1 MTRPP
6 SNTPMAPNP
15 ALNQSS
21 TSSDNARNGGLSSGI
36 PTAAIIALSFGSF
49 GSGMSMRVTDA
60 MLVRLAADFHVA
72 LGTAAMTITVFG
84 FAYGFSQLLFGPLGD
99 RYGKYLVI
107 AWGCLA
113 CAITALAC
121 GLMPNFSALLLARAI
136 AGATCAS
143 IIPLSMAW
151 IGDVVPYEDRQPV
164 LARFLIG
171 QILGLTSGILLG
183 GFAADYLSW
192 RAPFFLIA
200 ASFFATG
207 IYLIRMNGRLPE
219 HAKQQH
225 RAEGGALM
233 RLIGEFRKVLEV
245 PWARKVLGTVLI
257 EGALVYGA
265 LAFIPSH
272 LHTVHG
278 VSLAAAGS
286 LVMMFGFG
294 GFAFAMRSRQMVTR
308 FGEVGLIRNGA
319 LMMAL
324 PMIAVAYSPFW
335 WLAVPACFLFGLG
348 FYMMHNTL
356 QINATQMAPQR
367 RGAAV
372 AAFASCFF
380 VGQAAGVALGGA
392 LLAQTGTA
400 HIIAAAGVGVWVIGR
415 RFARLRAVKEAQG
428 VQP

>member
-1 MTRPP
+1 MTPTL
-6 SNTPMAPNP
+6 NPNP
-15 ALNQSS
+15 DPNPKQQGTTTSASIPS
-21 TSSDNARNGGLSSGI
+21 T
-36 PTAAIIALSFGSF
+36 AIIALAFGSF

-60 MLVRLAADFHVA
+60 MLVRLAAEFDVS
-72 LGTAAMTITVFG
+72 LGTAAMAITVFG

-121 GLMPNFSALLLARAI
+121 GLMPDFPSLVLARVL

-151 IGDVVPYEDRQPV
+151 IGDVVAYEDRQPV

-171 QILGLTSGILLG
+171 QILGLSCGILLG

-200 ASFFATG
+200 ASFLATG
-207 IYLIRMNGRLPE
+207 IYLIRMNQRLPA
-219 HAKQQH
+219 HAKQLH

-265 LAFIPSH
+265 LAFVPSH

-294 GFAFAMRSRQMVTR
+294 GFAFAMRSRQMVR
-308 FGEVGLIRNGA
+308 YLGEVGLIRHGA

-324 PMIAVAYSPFW
+324 PMIVIAYAPVW

-392 LLAQTGTA
+392 LLATTGTA
-400 HIIAAAGVGVWVIGR
+400 HIIAAAGAGVWLIGR
-415 RFARLRAVKEAQG
+415 RFARLRAAKEAQG
-428 VQP
+428 ITP

>member
-1 MTRPP
+1 MTPNTSASADHEHAAHTASIP
-6 SNTPMAPNP
+6 ST
-15 ALNQSS
+15 
-21 TSSDNARNGGLSSGI
+21 
-36 PTAAIIALSFGSF
+36 AIIALSFGAF

-60 MLVRLAADFHVA
+60 MLLRLAADFNVA

-107 AWGCLA
+107 AWGSLA
-113 CAITALAC
+113 CAITALIC
-121 GLMPNFSALLLARAI
+121 GLVPNFSSLLVARAI

-151 IGDVVPYEDRQPV
+151 IGDVIAYEDRQPV

-171 QILGLTSGILLG
+171 QILGLSSGILLG
-183 GFAADYLSW
+183 GFAADFLNW

-200 ASFFATG
+200 VSFLATG
-207 IYLIRMNGRLPE
+207 IYLIRMNARLPA
-219 HAKQQH
+219 HAKQLH
-225 RAEGGALM
+225 KAEGGALM
-233 RLIGEFRKVLEV
+233 RLIGEFRKVLAV
-245 PWARKVLGTVLI
+245 SWARKVLGTVLI

-265 LAFIPSH
+265 LAFVPSH
-272 LHTVHG
+272 LHAVHG

-286 LVMMFGFG
+286 LVMLFGFG
-294 GFAFAMRSRQMVTR
+294 GFAFALRSRQMIKH

-324 PMIAVAYSPFW
+324 PMIVVAYAPVW

-356 QINATQMAPQR
+356 QINATQMAPER

-392 LLAQTGTA
+392 LLATTGTA
-400 HIIAAAGVGVWVIGR
+400 HIIAAAGVGVWLIGR
-415 RFARLRAVKEAQG
+415 RFARLRAAKETAQE
-428 VQP
+428 V

>member
-1 MTRPP
+1 
-6 SNTPMAPNP
+6 
-15 ALNQSS
+15 
-21 TSSDNARNGGLSSGI
+21 
-36 PTAAIIALSFGSF
+36 
-49 GSGMSMRVTDA
+49 
-60 MLVRLAADFHVA
+60 MLVRLAADFDVT
-72 LGTAAMTITVFG
+72 LGTAALAITVFG
-84 FAYGFSQLLFGPLGD
+84 VAYGVSQLLFGPLGD

-107 AWGCLA
+107 AWGSLA

-121 GLMPNFSALLLARAI
+121 GLVPNFSSLLVARAL

-151 IGDVVPYEDRQPV
+151 IGDVVTYEDRQSV

-171 QILGLTSGILLG
+171 QILGLSSGIVLG
-183 GFAADYLSW
+183 GFAADYLNW
-192 RAPFFLIA
+192 RAPFFLISI
-200 ASFFATG
+200 SFFATG
-207 IYLIRMNGRLPE
+207 IYLIRMNRRLPE
-219 HAKQQH
+219 HAKQLH
-225 RAEGGALM
+225 KAEGGALM

-245 PWARKVLGTVLI
+245 PWARKVLETVLI

-272 LHTVHG
+272 LHRVYG
-278 VSLAAAGS
+278 MSLAAAGS
-286 LVMMFGFG
+286 LVMLFGFG
-294 GFAFAMRSRQMVTR
+294 GFAFALRSRQMIR
-308 FGEVGLIRNGA
+308 HFGEVGLIRNGA

-324 PMIAVAYSPFW
+324 PMIVVAYAPFW

-380 VGQAAGVALGGA
+380 LGQAAGVALGGA
-392 LLAQTGTA
+392 LLAPVGTA
-400 HIIAAAGVGVWVIGR
+400 HIIAAAGAGLLVIGR
-415 RFARLRAVKEAQG
+415 RFARLRAAKED
-428 VQP
+428 

>member
-1 MTRPP
+1 MT
-6 SNTPMAPNP
+6 PNP
-15 ALNQSS
+15 AVNQSS
-21 TSSDNARNGGLSSGI
+21 TSSTTSDQADNAASI
-36 PTAAIIALSFGSF
+36 PSTAIIALSFGSF

-60 MLVRLAADFHVA
+60 MLVRLAADFNVA

-121 GLMPNFSALLLARAI
+121 ALVPNFSSLLVARAI

-151 IGDVVPYEDRQPV
+151 IGDVVAYEDRQPV

-171 QILGLTSGILLG
+171 QILGLSSGILLG
-183 GFAADYLSW
+183 GFAADYLNW
-192 RAPFFLIA
+192 RAPFVLIA
-200 ASFFATG
+200 VSFFATG
-207 IYLIRMNGRLPE
+207 VYLIRMNARLPE
-219 HAKQQH
+219 HAKQLH
-225 RAEGGALM
+225 HGEGGALVRM
-233 RLIGEFRKVLEV
+233 IGEFRKVLEV

-265 LAFIPSH
+265 LAFVPSH

-286 LVMMFGFG
+286 LVMLFGFG
-294 GFAFAMRSRQMVTR
+294 GFAFALRSRQMIKQ
-308 FGEVGLIRNGA
+308 FGEVGLIRHGA

-324 PMIAVAYSPFW
+324 PMIVVAWSPFW
-335 WLAVPACFLFGLG
+335 WVAVPACFLFGLG

-380 VGQAAGVALGGA
+380 IGQAAGVALGGA
-392 LLAQTGTA
+392 LLATTSTA
-400 HIIAAAGVGVWVIGR
+400 SIIAAAGVGVWLIGR
-415 RFARLRAVKEAQG
+415 RFARLRAARDQDFDAK
-428 VQP
+428 

>member
-1 MTRPP
+1 MT
-6 SNTPMAPNP
+6 TK
-15 ALNQSS
+15 QSS
-21 TSSDNARNGGLSSGI
+21 EQPTTSHSSGGHTGSI
-36 PTAAIIALSFGSF
+36 PSTAIIALSFGAF

-60 MLVRLAADFHVA
+60 MLVRLAAEFDVA
-72 LGTAAMTITVFG
+72 LGAAAMTITVFG

-107 AWGCLA
+107 AWGSLA

-121 GLMPNFSALLLARAI
+121 GLVPDFTSLLVARAI

-151 IGDVVPYEDRQPV
+151 IGDVVAYEDRQPV

-171 QILGLTSGILLG
+171 QILGLSSGIMIG
-183 GFAADYLSW
+183 GFAADYLNW
-192 RAPFFLIA
+192 RTPFFLIA
-200 ASFFATG
+200 LSFLATG
-207 IYLIRMNGRLPE
+207 IYLIRMNSRLPA
-219 HAKQQH
+219 HAKQLH

-233 RLIGEFRKVLEV
+233 RMIGEFRKVLDV
-245 PWARKVLGTVLI
+245 SWARKVLGTVLI

-265 LAFIPSH
+265 LAFVPSH

-286 LVMMFGFG
+286 LVMLFGFG
-294 GFAFAMRSRQMVTR
+294 GFAFALRSRQMISY
-308 FGEVGLIRNGA
+308 FGEVGLIRYGA

-324 PMIAVAYSPFW
+324 PMIMVAYTPVW
-335 WLAVPACFLFGLG
+335 WLAIPACFLFGLG

-392 LLAQTGTA
+392 VLAMTGTA
-400 HIIAAAGVGVWVIGR
+400 NIIAAAGVGVWLIGR
-415 RFARLRAVKEAQG
+415 RFAQLRAAKENQDFEAK
-428 VQP
+428 